1 MTSPLSPKE
10 FLELFPNSV
19 IRYIDDQKRG
29 LPVKTPTVFGA
40 TKIPQGYGAFF
51 TVNGFHGN
59 DKHEKNLKNIN
70 GVQVDVD
77 RVTTKEELLMAMSD
91 DLLPTIINQTKN
103 GFHCI
108 WLLDAPLTEI
118 TDELVATVKGINRT
132 ICERY
137 GGDKAATDV
146 ARLLRI
152 PGTLHQKE
160 ADNLVEI
167 KTVYH
172 VPDNRYSL
180 SELLE
185 VYPAALKSAPV
196 AAPGTFA
203 DDTEKVLQKMLRK
216 DKIKQLYDGELG
228 QKSEQDQALCNH
240 LAFWFGKDMEVMR
253 SVWLQSPLGQREK
266 VQKRKDY
273 QDMTLGKAIANTTE
287 TYDPH
292 HGLIIADEIG
302 EEINLDT
309 LMSITKNRGKDTEYE
324 QILDNDENIIR
335 ILSYYQIAKYDSFKN
350 RSYVKVGTE
359 WLRRDDGADGKVYS
373 WIVSKFPFLAAV
385 PQRKVAQMITVVQY
399 RYTFDSAQDYLNS
412 ITWDGT
418 PRLSQWLHSVFYV
431 ENDKYHQEIGRKWW
445 MGLASRMLNPGC
457 KFDNVLII
465 QGGQRVGKSTVFL
478 IIAGEENHIEFTETH
493 VKEMTQ
499 DMQGKLVVEFAE
511 AAIFSKADTET
522 LKSIV
527 TRQTDTFRV
536 PYEEHPRDFKRRC
549 VFAVTANNDDILK
562 DATGGRR
569 WWVVDL
575 PSDMKVYPPKRMA
588 NFAWLKENR
597 DQLFAEAA
605 ARVQVGEE
613 FWELDDYELK
623 KRQRAITATEQD
635 EDLFYNWYHA
645 LSADEQNRGVS
656 IRDAYCGAYKVDFRG
671 DKLDITTTSIKKTD
685 EMRVGRIL
693 TKIGLVKKRER
704 SAFGRLILWVPG
716 EDLDRDYTIKFP
728 VTKHEK
734 IAEEDW

>member
-1 MTSPLSPKE
+1 MQLKD
-10 FLELFPNSV
+10 FPNRFIALIHDSDKKKP
-19 IRYIDDQKRG
+19 IIEKKSLSKKD
-29 LPVKTPTVFGA
+29 
-40 TKIPQGYGAFF
+40 IPPGYGAFF
-51 TVNGFHGN
+51 TVNGFVGERKKSKLTHVS
-59 DKHEKNLKNIN
+59 
-70 GVQVDVD
+70 GVFADIDQKQGKVSLQDIQQMTFVD
-77 RVTTKEELLMAMSD
+77 LP
-91 DLLPTIINQTKN
+91 PTIINETKN
-103 GFHCI
+103 GYHCI
-108 WLLDAPLTEI
+108 WKLAEPIVVIDDNRA
-118 TDELVATVKGINRT
+118 ELIETVEGIQRRFVSLYQADN
-132 ICERY
+132 
-137 GGDKAATDV
+137 AAVDV
-146 ARLLRI
+146 GHLLRI
-152 PGTLHQKE
+152 PGTEHRKNPTDPFVITTVYEGEDTYTLEELSRVYEPVKKE
-160 ADNLVEI
+160 APVEVAVGVF
-167 KTVYH
+167 TDDV
-172 VPDNRYSL
+172 
-180 SELLE
+180 
-185 VYPAALKSAPV
+185 SARL
-196 AAPGTFA
+196 A
-203 DDTEKVLQKMLRK
+203 KMLRK
-216 DKIKQLYDGELG
+216 DKVKQLYDGELG

-240 LAFWFGKDMEVMR
+240 LAFWFAKDMEVMR

-273 QDMTLGKAIANTTE
+273 QDLTLSKAITNTTE
-287 TYDPH
+287 MYDPH
-292 HGLIIADEIG
+292 HGQLIADASSDDEID
-302 EEINLDT
+302 LDT
-309 LMSITKNRGKDTEYE
+309 LMSVTKNKGKDTEYE

-335 ILSYYQIAKYDSFKN
+335 ILSHYGIARYDSFKN
-350 RSYVKVGTE
+350 RSYVKVGGE

-373 WIVSKFPFLAAV
+373 WIVGKFPFLAAV

-399 RYTFDSAQDYLNS
+399 RHTFDSAQDYLNS
-412 ITWDGT
+412 ITWDGV

-431 ENDKYHQEIGRKWW
+431 EDDKYHQEIGRKWW
-445 MGLASRMLNPGC
+445 MGLASRILNPGC

-536 PYEEHPRDFKRRC
+536 PYEAHPRDFKRRC

-562 DATGGRR
+562 DSTGGRR

-588 NFAWLKENR
+588 NFAWLKEHR

-605 ARVQVGEE
+605 ARVLSGEE

-635 EDLFYNWYHA
+635 EDLFYNWYHT
-645 LSADEQNRGVS
+645 LSAAEQNRGVS
-656 IRDAYCGAYKVDFRG
+656 IRDAYCGAYKVDYRG
-671 DKLDITTTSIKKTD
+671 DPLDITTTSIKKTD

-693 TKIGLVKKRER
+693 SKIGLVKKRER
-704 SAFGRLILWVPG
+704 LGSGRLVLWVPG
-716 EDLDRDYTIKFP
+716 EDFDRDYTIKFP
-728 VTKHEK
+728 VSKHEK
-734 IAEEDW
+734 IEDPKW